1 MTEIDRLGEN
11 ATTIDEFN
19 FDPRDPDF
27 LDCVSLNLHCNR
39 LSQLTGLSNQLVLLT
54 ELNLS
59 SNEFVSF
66 DLPEL
71 AFLPALRFVG
81 HLSPCS
87 LLHFCI

>member
-39 LSQLTGLSNQLVLLT
+39 LSRLTGLSNKLVLLT

-59 SNEFVSF
+59 SNDFVSF

-71 AFLPALRFVG
+71 AFLPALRSVCCFLPCR
-81 HLSPCS
+81 LSCP
-87 LLHFCI
+87 